1 MTLQAE
7 GITVR
12 HPRATVPALAEVSVA
27 VTPGELLVVAGP
39 NGAGKSTLFSALLGI
54 APLESGTVTLDRRPV
69 SAWRRDVFAQR
80 VGAVAQRDQ
89 QPFPQRVDETVLLG
103 RWSRLGP
110 FGRAGAADRDAVE
123 RAMRETN
130 VERFAARRTDT
141 LSGGEWQRVRLA
153 RALAGEPAFL
163 LLDEPAN
170 ALDLAHEM
178 AVLEVLRRLADRGIG
193 ILAITHHLNAAAQYA
208 DRLVLLDAGRI
219 AAADVPARVLTV
231 PLLSRVFQWPVV
243 THALP
248 DGTPQLTPL
257 RSRET
262 R

>member
-1 MTLQAE
+1 M
-7 GITVR
+7 
-12 HPRATVPALAEVSVA
+12 
-27 VTPGELLVVAGP
+27 
-39 NGAGKSTLFSALLGI
+39 
-54 APLESGTVTLDRRPV
+54 
-69 SAWRRDVFAQR
+69 
-80 VGAVAQRDQ
+80 AQRDQ
-89 QPFPQRVDETVLLG
+89 QPFPQRVDEAVLLG

-110 FGRAGAADRDAVE
+110 FGRPGAADRDAVE

-130 VERFAARRTDT
+130 VERFATRRTDT

-208 DRLVLLDAGRI
+208 DRLVLLDAGRS
-219 AAADVPARVLTV
+219 AAADVPARVLTE
-231 PLLSRVFQWPVV
+231 PLLSHVFQWPVV

>member
-1 MTLQAE
+1 MTLRADA
-7 GITVR
+7 ITVR
-12 HPRATVPALAEVSVA
+12 HPRAPLPALTDVSVA

-54 APLESGTVTLDRRPV
+54 IPLLSGTVTLEGRPV
-69 SAWRRDVFAQR
+69 GAWRRDAFARQ

-89 QPFPQRVDETVLLG
+89 HPFPQRVDEAVLLG

-110 FGRAGAADRDAVE
+110 FGRPGATDQAAVR
-123 RAMRETN
+123 RAMQETN
-130 VERFAARRTDT
+130 VERFATRRTDT

-153 RALAGEPAFL
+153 RALAGEPALL

-178 AVLEVLRRLADRGIG
+178 AMLEVLRRQADRGIG

-208 DRLVLLDAGRI
+208 DRLVLLDEGRI
-219 AAADVPARVLTV
+219 AAADVPSRVLTDS
-231 PLLSRVFQWPVV
+231 LLSRVFRWPVA

-257 RSRET
+257 RTRESR
-262 R
+262 